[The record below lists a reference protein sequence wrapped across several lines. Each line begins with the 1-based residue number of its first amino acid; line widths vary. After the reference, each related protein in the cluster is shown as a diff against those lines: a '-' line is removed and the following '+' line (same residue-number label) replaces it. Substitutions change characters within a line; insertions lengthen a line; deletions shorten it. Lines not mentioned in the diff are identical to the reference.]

1 MKNIVR
7 IIFLLMGSSV
17 YASSFE
23 EMAAKYQIQE
33 SHFLAYYNNLELLA
47 QVIIDHEETVNA
59 RDLYGNTA
67 LHYASYYDRK
77 SIVKML
83 LDNGAFVDTKNHLGH
98 TPLFLASMKCHQG
111 VMICLCEHDADI
123 FAENHNGQ
131 TPISISNDNAKEI
144 LYTVSSTHKQSK

>member
-7 IIFLLMGSSV
+7 IVFLLISSSV
-17 YASSFE
+17 YAASFE
-23 EMAAKYQIQE
+23 EMAVKYQIQE

-67 LHYASYYDRK
+67 LHYASYYDRQ

-83 LDNGAFVDTKNHLGH
+83 LENGALVDSKNHLGH
-98 TPLFLASMKCHQG
+98 TPLFLASMKCHQA
-111 VMICLCEHDADI
+111 VMICLCENNADI
-123 FAENHNGQ
+123 LAQNHNGQ
-131 TPISISNDNAKEI
+131 TPVSISNDNAKEI
-144 LYTVSSTHKQSK
+144 LYTVSSTRKQSK